1 MVMDASPETAAAG
14 PLRGVRILDLATVV
28 AAPFAGTL
36 CADMGAEVIK
46 VELPEGGDALRSL
59 APVWQGHELFWK
71 VANRGKKGI
80 TLDVRQAAGREV
92 FLRMLPQFD
101 VLIENF
107 RTGTMDAWGLDIQTL
122 HAHNPNLIVLRLT
135 GFGQTGP
142 YAKRP
147 GFARVFEAMSG
158 FTHLTGE
165 ADGPPQH
172 MNYPL
177 GDAIA
182 GLFGAFSIATAL
194 AERARTPPEQY
205 RGSEMD
211 LAATEALFRLLDPLA
226 AEMQFMDVVRQRSGS
241 RATYTAPS
249 NVYQSADGE
258 WVTIVGTGN
267 PIFERICKAMNRP
280 DLLADPRFSNNLE
293 RTRHLVALDQEIAAW
308 CRQHP
313 MAHVMQCLDEQEA
326 PYGRINSIAQAAQD
340 PHFVSRQ
347 AVIDLPDAD
356 LGSVK
361 APCIVPRFMGRPLP
375 VPRTGP
381 HRGEHNAA
389 FYADLGLSAQE
400 MAALQDGKG
409 I

>member
-1 MVMDASPETAAAG
+1 MTASTETQTQG
-14 PLRGVRILDLATVV
+14 PLRGVRILDMATVV
-28 AAPFAGTL
+28 AAPLAGTL

-46 VELPEGGDALRSL
+46 VELPQGGDALRTL
-59 APVWQGHELFWK
+59 APVWQGHALFWK
-71 VANRGKKGI
+71 VANRGKQGI
-80 TLDVRQAAGREV
+80 TLDVRQAQGREL

-107 RTGTMDAWGLDIQTL
+107 RTGTMDAWGLDMATL
-122 HAHNPNLIVLRLT
+122 LAQNPNLIVLRLT

-182 GLFGAFSIATAL
+182 GLFGAFSISTAL
-194 AERARTPPEQY
+194 AERARTPPELY
-205 RGSEMD
+205 KGCEID

-249 NVYQSADGE
+249 NVFESADGQ
-258 WVTIVGTGN
+258 WITIVGTGN
-267 PIFERICKAMNRP
+267 PIFERICKAMERT
-280 DLLADPRFSNNLE
+280 DLLTDPRFANNLD

-313 MAHVMQCLDEQEA
+313 MAHIMQRLDAQEA
-326 PYGRINSIAQAAQD
+326 PYSRVNSIAQAAED
-340 PHFVSRQ
+340 PHFLARQ
-347 AVIDLPDAD
+347 AVIDLPDAE

-361 APCIVPRFMGRPLP
+361 APCIVPRFVGRSLP
-375 VPRTGP
+375 VPHTGP
-381 HRGEHNAA
+381 QRGEHSEA
-389 FYADLGLSAQE
+389 FYSALGLSAQDL
-400 MAALQDGKG
+400 ADLRSSQS

>member
-1 MVMDASPETAAAG
+1 MTASTETQTQG
-14 PLRGVRILDLATVV
+14 PLRGVRILDMATVV
-28 AAPFAGTL
+28 AAPLAGTL
-36 CADMGAEVIK
+36 CADMGADVIK
-46 VELPEGGDALRSL
+46 VELPQGGDALRTL
-59 APVWQGHELFWK
+59 APVWQGHALFWK
-71 VANRGKKGI
+71 VANRGKQGI
-80 TLDVRQAAGREV
+80 TLDVRQAQGREL

-107 RTGTMDAWGLDIQTL
+107 RTGTMDAWGLDMATL
-122 HAHNPNLIVLRLT
+122 LAQNPNLIVLRLT

-182 GLFGAFSIATAL
+182 GLFGAFSISTAL
-194 AERARTPPEQY
+194 AERARTPPELY
-205 RGSEMD
+205 KGCEID

-249 NVYQSADGE
+249 NVFESADGQ
-258 WVTIVGTGN
+258 WITIVGTGN
-267 PIFERICKAMNRP
+267 PIFERICKAMERT
-280 DLLADPRFSNNLE
+280 DLLTDPRFANNLD

-313 MAHVMQCLDEQEA
+313 MAHIMQRLDAQEA
-326 PYGRINSIAQAAQD
+326 PYSRVNSIAQAAED
-340 PHFVSRQ
+340 PHFLARQ
-347 AVIDLPDAD
+347 AVIDLPDAE

-361 APCIVPRFMGRPLP
+361 APCIVPRFVGRSLP
-375 VPRTGP
+375 VPHTGP
-381 HRGEHNAA
+381 QRGEHSEA
-389 FYADLGLSAQE
+389 FYSALGLSAQDL
-400 MAALQDGKG
+400 ADLRSSQS

>member
-1 MVMDASPETAAAG
+1 MAQTQDTQSQG

-28 AAPFAGTL
+28 AAPMAGTL

-46 VELPEGGDALRSL
+46 VELPRGGDALRSL

-71 VANRGKKGI
+71 VTNRGKKGI
-80 TLDVRQAAGREV
+80 TLDVRQADGRAL
-92 FLRMLPQFD
+92 FLSMLPQFD

-107 RTGTMDAWGLDIQTL
+107 RTGTLDAWGLDIQTL
-122 HAHNPNLIVLRLT
+122 HQHHPNLIVLRLT

-165 ADGPPQH
+165 TDGPPQH

-182 GLFGAFSIATAL
+182 GLFGAFSISTAL
-194 AERARTPPEQY
+194 AEKARTPPEQY
-205 RGSEMD
+205 RGSEID

-226 AEMQFMDVVRQRSGS
+226 AEMQFMDVVRQRNGS

-249 NVYQSADGE
+249 NVYQSADGH
-258 WVTIVGTGN
+258 WITIVGTGN
-267 PIFERICKAMNRP
+267 PIFERICKAMDRL
-280 DLLADPRFSNNLE
+280 DLLTDPRFANNLE
-293 RTRHLVALDQEIAAW
+293 RTRHLVALDKEVADW
-308 CRQHP
+308 CRQHS
-313 MAHVMQCLDEQEA
+313 MAYVMQRLDEQDA
-326 PYGRINSIAQAAQD
+326 PYGRINSIAQAAED
-340 PHFVSRQ
+340 PHFQSRQ
-347 AVIDLPDAD
+347 ALIDLPDDA

-361 APCIVPRFMGRPLP
+361 APCIVPRFVGRELP
-375 VPRTGP
+375 VPHTGP
-381 HRGEHNAA
+381 GRGEHNAE
-389 FYADLGLSAQE
+389 FYSALGLTEADLQRLRDSQS
-400 MAALQDGKG
+400 

>member
-1 MVMDASPETAAAG
+1 MVTSTETSTQG

-46 VELPEGGDALRSL
+46 VELPDGGDALRSL

-71 VANRGKKGI
+71 VVNRGKKGI
-80 TLDVRQAAGREV
+80 TLDVRQPAGREV

-101 VLIENF
+101 VLLENF

-182 GLFGAFSIATAL
+182 GLFGAFAISTAL
-194 AERARTPPEQY
+194 AERARTPPDQY
-205 RGSEMD
+205 KGSEID

-226 AEMQFMDVVRQRSGS
+226 AEMQFMQVVRQRSGS

-249 NVYQSADGE
+249 NVYQSADGQ
-258 WVTIVGTGN
+258 WITIVGTGN
-267 PIFERICKAMNRP
+267 PIFERICKAMGRP
-280 DLLADPRFSNNLE
+280 DLLTDPRFSNNIE
-293 RTRHLVALDQEIAAW
+293 RTRHLVELDQEVAAW

-313 MAHVMQCLDEQEA
+313 MSVVMQCLDAQEA
-326 PYGRINSIAQAAQD
+326 PYGRINSIAQAAAD
-340 PHFVSRQ
+340 PQFQSRQ
-347 AVIDLPDAD
+347 ALIDLPDDD
-356 LGSVK
+356 LGSIQ
-361 APCIVPRFMGRPLP
+361 APCIVPKFVGRDLP
-375 VPRTGP
+375 APHAGP
-381 HRGEHNAA
+381 SRGQDNEA
-389 FYADLGLSAQE
+389 FYSALGLTAQDL
-400 MAALQDGKG
+400 AALRDSRS

>member
-1 MVMDASPETAAAG
+1 MTASTETQTQG
-14 PLRGVRILDLATVV
+14 PLRGVRILDMATVV
-28 AAPFAGTL
+28 AAPLAGTL

-46 VELPEGGDALRSL
+46 VELPQGGDALRTL
-59 APVWQGHELFWK
+59 APVWQGHALFWK
-71 VANRGKKGI
+71 VANRGKQGI
-80 TLDVRQAAGREV
+80 TLDVRQAQGREL

-107 RTGTMDAWGLDIQTL
+107 RTGTMDAWGLDMATL
-122 HAHNPNLIVLRLT
+122 LAHNPNLIVLRLT

-182 GLFGAFSIATAL
+182 GLFGAFSISTAL
-194 AERARTPPEQY
+194 AERARTPPELY
-205 RGSEMD
+205 KGCEID

-249 NVYQSADGE
+249 NVFESADGQ
-258 WVTIVGTGN
+258 WITIVGTGN
-267 PIFERICKAMNRP
+267 PIFERICKAMERT
-280 DLLADPRFSNNLE
+280 DLLTDPRFANNLD

-313 MAHVMQCLDEQEA
+313 MAHIMQRLDAQEA
-326 PYGRINSIAQAAQD
+326 PYSRVNSIAQAAED
-340 PHFVSRQ
+340 PHFLARQ
-347 AVIDLPDAD
+347 AVIDLPDAE

-361 APCIVPRFMGRPLP
+361 APCIVPRFVGRSLP
-375 VPRTGP
+375 VPHTGP
-381 HRGEHNAA
+381 QRGEHSEA
-389 FYADLGLSAQE
+389 FYSALGLSAQDL
-400 MAALQDGKG
+400 ADLRSSQS

>member
-1 MVMDASPETAAAG
+1 MNSSTHTPTQG

-80 TLDVRQAAGREV
+80 TLDVRQPAGREV

-101 VLIENF
+101 VLLENF

-165 ADGPPQH
+165 SDGPPQH

-182 GLFGAFSIATAL
+182 GLFGAFAISTAL
-194 AERARTPPEQY
+194 AERARTPPDQY
-205 RGSEMD
+205 KGSEID

-226 AEMQFMDVVRQRSGS
+226 AEMQFMQVVRQRSGS

-249 NVYQSADGE
+249 NVYQSADGQ
-258 WVTIVGTGN
+258 WITIVGTGN
-267 PIFERICKAMNRP
+267 PIFERICKAMGRP
-280 DLLADPRFSNNLE
+280 DLLTDPRFSNNIE
-293 RTRHLVALDQEIAAW
+293 RTRHLVELDQEVAAW
-308 CRQHP
+308 CGQHP
-313 MAHVMQCLDEQEA
+313 MSVVMQCLDAQEA
-326 PYGRINSIAQAAQD
+326 PYGRINSIAQAAAD
-340 PHFVSRQ
+340 PQFQSRQ
-347 AVIDLPDAD
+347 ALIDLPDED

-361 APCIVPRFMGRPLP
+361 APCIVPRFVGRDWP
-375 VPRTGP
+375 VPHTGP
-381 HRGEHNAA
+381 SRGQDNAA
-389 FYADLGLSAQE
+389 FYSALGLTEQE
-400 MAALQDGKG
+400 LVALRNSHS

>member
-1 MVMDASPETAAAG
+1 MTAFTETQAQG
-14 PLRGVRILDLATVV
+14 PLRGVRILDMATVV
-28 AAPFAGTL
+28 AAPLAGTL
-36 CADMGAEVIK
+36 CADMGADVIK
-46 VELPEGGDALRSL
+46 VELPQGGDALRTL
-59 APVWQGHELFWK
+59 APVWQGHALFWK
-71 VANRGKKGI
+71 VANRGKQGI
-80 TLDVRQAAGREV
+80 TLDVRQAQGREL

-107 RTGTMDAWGLDIQTL
+107 RTGTMDAWGLDMATL
-122 HAHNPNLIVLRLT
+122 LAHNPNLIVLRLT

-182 GLFGAFSIATAL
+182 GLFGAFSISTAL
-194 AERARTPPEQY
+194 AERARTPPELY
-205 RGSEMD
+205 KGCEID

-249 NVYQSADGE
+249 NVFESADGQ
-258 WVTIVGTGN
+258 WITIVGTGN
-267 PIFERICKAMNRP
+267 PIFERICKAMERT
-280 DLLADPRFSNNLE
+280 DLLTDPRFANNLD

-313 MAHVMQCLDEQEA
+313 MAHIMQRLDAQEA
-326 PYGRINSIAQAAQD
+326 PYSRVNSIAQAAED
-340 PHFVSRQ
+340 PHFLARQ

-361 APCIVPRFMGRPLP
+361 APCIVPRFVGRSLP
-375 VPRTGP
+375 VPHTGP
-381 HRGEHNAA
+381 QRGEHSEA
-389 FYADLGLSAQE
+389 FYSALGLSAQDL
-400 MAALQDGKG
+400 ADLRSSQS

>member
-1 MVMDASPETAAAG
+1 MTAFTETQAQG
-14 PLRGVRILDLATVV
+14 PLRGVRILDMATVV
-28 AAPFAGTL
+28 AAPLAGTL
-36 CADMGAEVIK
+36 CADMGADVIK
-46 VELPEGGDALRSL
+46 VELPQGGDALRTL
-59 APVWQGHELFWK
+59 APVWQGHALFWK
-71 VANRGKKGI
+71 VANRGKQGI
-80 TLDVRQAAGREV
+80 TLDVRQAQGREL

-107 RTGTMDAWGLDIQTL
+107 RTGTMDAWGLDMATL
-122 HAHNPNLIVLRLT
+122 LAHNPNLIVLRLT

-182 GLFGAFSIATAL
+182 GLFGAFSISTAL
-194 AERARTPPEQY
+194 AERARTPPELY
-205 RGSEMD
+205 KGCEID

-249 NVYQSADGE
+249 NVFESADGQ
-258 WVTIVGTGN
+258 WITIVGTGN
-267 PIFERICKAMNRP
+267 PIFERICKAMERT
-280 DLLADPRFSNNLE
+280 DLLTDPRFANNLD

-308 CRQHP
+308 CQQHP
-313 MAHVMQCLDEQEA
+313 MAHIMQRLDAQEA
-326 PYGRINSIAQAAQD
+326 PYSRVNSIAQAAED
-340 PHFVSRQ
+340 PHFLARQ

-361 APCIVPRFMGRPLP
+361 APCIVPRFVGRSLP
-375 VPRTGP
+375 VPHTGP
-381 HRGEHNAA
+381 QRGEHSEA
-389 FYADLGLSAQE
+389 FYSALGLSAQDL
-400 MAALQDGKG
+400 ADLRSSQS

>member
-1 MVMDASPETAAAG
+1 MTNSTDTPVKG

-28 AAPFAGTL
+28 AAPLAGTL
-36 CADMGAEVIK
+36 CADMGAEVVK
-46 VELPEGGDALRSL
+46 VELPQGGDALRTL
-59 APVWQGHELFWK
+59 APVWQGHALFWK
-71 VANRGKKGI
+71 VANRGKQGI
-80 TLDVRQAAGREV
+80 TLDVRQPAGRDLL
-92 FLRMLPQFD
+92 LRMLPQFD

-107 RTGTMDAWGLDIQTL
+107 RTGTMDAWGLDIATL

-182 GLFGAFSIATAL
+182 GLFGAFSISTAL
-194 AERARTPPEQY
+194 AERARTSPDLYKGCEI
-205 RGSEMD
+205 D

-226 AEMQFMDVVRQRSGS
+226 AEMQFMNVVRQRSGS

-249 NVYQSADGE
+249 NVFESADGQ
-258 WVTIVGTGN
+258 WITIVGTGN
-267 PIFERICKAMNRP
+267 PIFERICKAMDRP
-280 DLLADPRFSNNLE
+280 DLLSDPRFASNLE
-293 RTRHLVALDQEIAAW
+293 RTQHLVELDQEIAKW
-308 CRQHP
+308 CRSHT
-313 MAHVMQCLDEQEA
+313 MDHVMQELDAHEA
-326 PYGRINSIAQAAQD
+326 PYSRVNSIAQASQD
-340 PHFVSRQ
+340 PHFLARQ
-347 AVIDLPDAD
+347 ALIDLPDAE

-361 APCIVPRFMGRPLP
+361 APCIVPRFVGRKLP
-375 VPRTGP
+375 VPHTGP
-381 HRGEHNAA
+381 DKGEHNDA
-389 FYADLGLSAQE
+389 FYSSLQLSEVELDILKQNNV
-400 MAALQDGKG
+400 

>member
-1 MVMDASPETAAAG
+1 MAQTHGTPALG

-28 AAPFAGTL
+28 AAPLAGTL

-46 VELPEGGDALRSL
+46 VELPQGGDALRSL
-59 APVWQGHELFWK
+59 APVWQGHDLFWK
-71 VANRGKKGI
+71 VTNRGKKGI
-80 TLDVRQAAGREV
+80 TLDVRQADGRAL
-92 FLRMLPQFD
+92 FLSMLAQFD

-107 RTGTMDAWGLDIQTL
+107 RTGTLDAWGLDIQTL
-122 HAHNPNLIVLRLT
+122 HKHNPNLIVLRLT

-165 ADGPPQH
+165 AEGPPQH

-177 GDAIA
+177 GDSIA
-182 GLFGAFSIATAL
+182 GLFGAFAISTAL

-205 RGSEMD
+205 CGSEID

-226 AEMQFMDVVRQRSGS
+226 AEMQFMDVVRQRNGS

-249 NVYQSADGE
+249 NVYASADGQ
-258 WVTIVGTGN
+258 WITIVGTGN
-267 PIFERICKAMNRP
+267 PIFERICKAMDRL
-280 DLLADPRFSNNLE
+280 DLLTDPRFCNNLE
-293 RTRHLVALDQEIAAW
+293 RTRHLVALDQEVANW
-308 CRQHP
+308 CKQHP
-313 MAHVMQCLDEQEA
+313 MAYVMQRLDEQEA

-340 PHFVSRQ
+340 PHFQSRQ
-347 AVIDLPDAD
+347 ALIDLPDEA

-361 APCIVPRFMGRPLP
+361 APCIVPRFVGRDLP
-375 VPRTGP
+375 VPHTGP
-381 HRGEHNAA
+381 QRGAHNAE
-389 FYADLGLSAQE
+389 FYSALGLSDAEIERLRDSQS
-400 MAALQDGKG
+400 

>member
-1 MVMDASPETAAAG
+1 MNSSTANHG

-46 VELPEGGDALRSL
+46 VELPEGGDALRAL

-101 VLIENF
+101 VLLENF

-182 GLFGAFSIATAL
+182 GLFGAFAISTAL
-194 AERARTPPEQY
+194 AERARTPPDQY
-205 RGSEMD
+205 KGSEID

-226 AEMQFMDVVRQRSGS
+226 AEMQFMQVVRQRNGS

-249 NVYQSADGE
+249 NVYQSADGQ
-258 WVTIVGTGN
+258 WITIVGTGN
-267 PIFERICKAMNRP
+267 PIFERICKAMGRL
-280 DLLADPRFSNNLE
+280 DLLNDPRFSNNIE
-293 RTRHLVALDQEIAAW
+293 RTRHLVELDQEVAAW

-313 MAHVMQCLDEQEA
+313 MAYVMQCLDAQEA
-326 PYGRINSIAQAAQD
+326 PYGRINSIAQAAAD
-340 PHFVSRQ
+340 PQFQSRQ
-347 AVIDLPDAD
+347 AVIDLPDED

-361 APCIVPRFMGRPLP
+361 APCIVPRFVGRDLP
-375 VPRTGP
+375 VPHTGP
-381 HRGEHNAA
+381 NRGQDNEAFFAA
-389 FYADLGLSAQE
+389 LGLTEQDLQ
-400 MAALQDGKG
+400 ALRGSRS

>member
-1 MVMDASPETAAAG
+1 
-14 PLRGVRILDLATVV
+14 
-28 AAPFAGTL
+28 
-36 CADMGAEVIK
+36 
-46 VELPEGGDALRSL
+46 
-59 APVWQGHELFWK
+59 
-71 VANRGKKGI
+71 
-80 TLDVRQAAGREV
+80 
-92 FLRMLPQFD
+92 
-101 VLIENF
+101 
-107 RTGTMDAWGLDIQTL
+107 
-122 HAHNPNLIVLRLT
+122 
-135 GFGQTGP
+135 
-142 YAKRP
+142 
-147 GFARVFEAMSG
+147 
-158 FTHLTGE
+158 
-165 ADGPPQH
+165 

-361 APCIVPRFMGRPLP
+361 APCIVPRFVGRPLP

-400 MAALQDGKG
+400 LAALQDGKG

>member
-1 MVMDASPETAAAG
+1 MTNSTDTPVKG

-28 AAPFAGTL
+28 AAPLAGTL
-36 CADMGAEVIK
+36 CADMGAEVVK
-46 VELPEGGDALRSL
+46 VELPQGGDALRTL
-59 APVWQGHELFWK
+59 APVWQGHALFWK
-71 VANRGKKGI
+71 VANRGKQGI
-80 TLDVRQAAGREV
+80 TLDVRQPAGRDLL
-92 FLRMLPQFD
+92 LRMLPQFD

-107 RTGTMDAWGLDIQTL
+107 RTGTMDAWGLDIATL

-182 GLFGAFSIATAL
+182 GLFGAFSISTAL
-194 AERARTPPEQY
+194 AERARTSPDLYKGCEI
-205 RGSEMD
+205 D

-226 AEMQFMDVVRQRSGS
+226 AEMQFMNVVRQRSGS

-249 NVYQSADGE
+249 NVFESADGQ
-258 WVTIVGTGN
+258 WITIVGTGN
-267 PIFERICKAMNRP
+267 PIFERICKAMDRP
-280 DLLADPRFSNNLE
+280 DLLSDPRFASNLE
-293 RTRHLVALDQEIAAW
+293 RTQHLVELDQEIAKW
-308 CRQHP
+308 CRSHT
-313 MAHVMQCLDEQEA
+313 MDHVMQELDAHEA
-326 PYGRINSIAQAAQD
+326 PYSRVNSIAQASQD
-340 PHFVSRQ
+340 PHFLARQ
-347 AVIDLPDAD
+347 ALIDLPDAE

-361 APCIVPRFMGRPLP
+361 APCIVPRFVGRKLP
-375 VPRTGP
+375 VPHTGP
-381 HRGEHNAA
+381 DKGEHNAA
-389 FYADLGLSAQE
+389 FYSSLQLSEVELDILKQNNV
-400 MAALQDGKG
+400 

>member
-1 MVMDASPETAAAG
+1 MAASNETQSQG
-14 PLRGVRILDLATVV
+14 PLRGVRILDMATVV
-28 AAPFAGTL
+28 AAPLAGTL

-46 VELPEGGDALRSL
+46 VELPQGGDALRTL
-59 APVWQGHELFWK
+59 APVWQGHALFWK
-71 VANRGKKGI
+71 VANRGKQGI
-80 TLDVRQAAGREV
+80 TLDVRQAQGREL

-107 RTGTMDAWGLDIQTL
+107 RTGTMDAWGLDMATL
-122 HAHNPNLIVLRLT
+122 LAHNPNLIVLRLT

-182 GLFGAFSIATAL
+182 GLFGAFSISTAL
-194 AERARTPPEQY
+194 AERARTPPELY
-205 RGSEMD
+205 KGCEID

-241 RATYTAPS
+241 RASYTAPS
-249 NVYQSADGE
+249 NVFESADGQ
-258 WVTIVGTGN
+258 WITIVGTGN
-267 PIFERICKAMNRP
+267 PIFERICQAMDRT
-280 DLLADPRFSNNLE
+280 DLLTDPRFANNLD

-308 CRQHP
+308 CLKHP
-313 MAHVMQCLDEQEA
+313 MANIMQRLDAHEA
-326 PYGRINSIAQAAQD
+326 PYSRVNSIAQAAQD
-340 PHFVSRQ
+340 PHFVARQ
-347 AVIDLPDAD
+347 AVIDLPDTD

-361 APCIVPRFMGRPLP
+361 APCIVPRFTGRSLP
-375 VPRTGP
+375 VPHTGP
-381 HRGEHNAA
+381 QRGEHNDA
-389 FYADLGLSAQE
+389 FYSALGLSAQDL
-400 MAALQDGKG
+400 ADLRGSQS

>member
-1 MVMDASPETAAAG
+1 MTAFTETQAQG
-14 PLRGVRILDLATVV
+14 PLRGVRILDMATVV
-28 AAPFAGTL
+28 AAPLAGTL
-36 CADMGAEVIK
+36 CADMGADVIK
-46 VELPEGGDALRSL
+46 VELPQGGDALRTL
-59 APVWQGHELFWK
+59 APVWQGHALFWK
-71 VANRGKKGI
+71 VANRGKQGI
-80 TLDVRQAAGREV
+80 TLDVRQAQGREL

-107 RTGTMDAWGLDIQTL
+107 RTGTMDAWGLDMATL
-122 HAHNPNLIVLRLT
+122 LAHNPNLIVLRLT

-182 GLFGAFSIATAL
+182 GLFGAFSISTAL
-194 AERARTPPEQY
+194 AERARTPPELY
-205 RGSEMD
+205 KGCEID

-249 NVYQSADGE
+249 NVFESADGQ
-258 WVTIVGTGN
+258 WITIVGTGN
-267 PIFERICKAMNRP
+267 PIFERICKAMERT
-280 DLLADPRFSNNLE
+280 DLLTDPRFANNLD

-308 CRQHP
+308 CQQHP
-313 MAHVMQCLDEQEA
+313 MAHIMQRLDAQEA
-326 PYGRINSIAQAAQD
+326 PYSRVNSIAQAAED
-340 PHFVSRQ
+340 PHFLARQ
-347 AVIDLPDAD
+347 AVIDLPDAE

-361 APCIVPRFMGRPLP
+361 APCIVPRFVGRSLP
-375 VPRTGP
+375 VPHTGP
-381 HRGEHNAA
+381 QRGEHSEA
-389 FYADLGLSAQE
+389 FYSALGLSAQDL
-400 MAALQDGKG
+400 ADLRSSQS

>member
-1 MVMDASPETAAAG
+1 M
-14 PLRGVRILDLATVV
+14 RGIRILDLATVV
-28 AAPFAGTL
+28 AAPLAGTL

-46 VELPEGGDALRSL
+46 VELPQGGDALRTL
-59 APVWQGHELFWK
+59 APVWQGHDLFWK
-71 VANRGKKGI
+71 VTNRGKKGI
-80 TLDVRQAAGREV
+80 TLDVRQPDGRAL

-107 RTGTMDAWGLDIQTL
+107 RTGTLDAWGLDIQTL
-122 HAHNPNLIVLRLT
+122 HACNPNLIVLRLT

-165 ADGPPQH
+165 AGGPPQH

-177 GDAIA
+177 GDSIA
-182 GLFGAFSIATAL
+182 GLFGAFAISTAL
-194 AERARTPPEQY
+194 TERARTPPEQY
-205 RGSEMD
+205 IGAEID

-226 AEMQFMDVVRQRSGS
+226 AEMQFMDVVRQRNGS

-249 NVYQSADGE
+249 NVYASADGQ
-258 WVTIVGTGN
+258 WITIVGTGN
-267 PIFERICKAMNRP
+267 PIFERICKAMDRL
-280 DLLADPRFSNNLE
+280 DLLHDPRFCNNLE
-293 RTRHLVALDQEIAAW
+293 RTRHLVDLDKVLADW

-313 MAHVMQCLDEQEA
+313 MAYVMQRLDEQEA
-326 PYGRINSIAQAAQD
+326 PYGRVNSIAQAAQD
-340 PHFVSRQ
+340 PHFQSRH
-347 AVIDLPDAD
+347 ALIDLPDED

-361 APCIVPRFMGRPLP
+361 APCIVPRFVGRDLP
-375 VPRTGP
+375 VPQTGP
-381 HRGEHNAA
+381 RRGEHNAA
-389 FYADLGLSAQE
+389 FYADLGLTQQEISA
-400 MAALQDGKG
+400 LLGSKS

>member
-1 MVMDASPETAAAG
+1 MTATHDTPAPG

-28 AAPFAGTL
+28 AAPLAGTL

-46 VELPEGGDALRSL
+46 VELPQGGDALRTL
-59 APVWQGHELFWK
+59 APVWQGHDLFWK
-71 VANRGKKGI
+71 VTNRGKKGI
-80 TLDVRQAAGREV
+80 TLDVRQPDGRALL
-92 FLRMLPQFD
+92 LRLLPQFD

-107 RTGTMDAWGLDIQTL
+107 RTGTLDAWGLDIKTL
-122 HAHNPNLIVLRLT
+122 HESNPNLIVLRLT

-182 GLFGAFSIATAL
+182 GLFGAFAISTAL

-205 RGSEMD
+205 RGSEID

-226 AEMQFMDVVRQRSGS
+226 AEMQFMDVVRQRNGS

-249 NVYQSADGE
+249 NVYQSADGQ
-258 WVTIVGTGN
+258 WITIVGTGN
-267 PIFERICKAMNRP
+267 PIFERICKAMDRL
-280 DLLADPRFSNNLE
+280 DLLSDPRFCNNIE
-293 RTRHLVALDQEIAAW
+293 RTRHLVALDNEVADW

-313 MAHVMQCLDEQEA
+313 MVYVMQRLDAQGA

-340 PHFVSRQ
+340 PHFQSRQ
-347 AVIDLPDAD
+347 ALIDLPDQD

-361 APCIVPRFMGRPLP
+361 APCIVPRFVGRELP
-375 VPRTGP
+375 VPHTGP
-381 HRGEHNAA
+381 HRGEHNVDV
-389 FYADLGLSAQE
+389 YRGLGVTDEEIASLRSSQS
-400 MAALQDGKG
+400 

>member
-1 MVMDASPETAAAG
+1 
-14 PLRGVRILDLATVV
+14 LRGVRILDLATVV

-46 VELPEGGDALRSL
+46 VELPDGGDALRSL

-80 TLDVRQAAGREV
+80 TLDVRQPAGREV

-101 VLIENF
+101 VLLENF

-158 FTHLTGE
+158 FTNLTGE

-182 GLFGAFSIATAL
+182 GLFGAFAISTAL
-194 AERARTPPEQY
+194 AERARTPPDQY
-205 RGSEMD
+205 KGSEID
-211 LAATEALFRLLDPLA
+211 LSATEALFRLLDPLA
-226 AEMQFMDVVRQRSGS
+226 AEMQFMQVVRQRSGS

-249 NVYQSADGE
+249 NVYQSADGQ
-258 WVTIVGTGN
+258 WITIVGTGN
-267 PIFERICKAMNRP
+267 PIFERICKAMGRL
-280 DLLADPRFSNNLE
+280 DLLSDPRFSNNIE
-293 RTRHLVALDQEIAAW
+293 RTRHLVELDQEVAAW

-313 MAHVMQCLDEQEA
+313 MAYVMQSLDAQEA
-326 PYGRINSIAQAAQD
+326 PYGRINSIAQAAAD
-340 PHFVSRQ
+340 PQFQSRQ
-347 AVIDLPDAD
+347 AVIDLPDKD

-361 APCIVPRFMGRPLP
+361 APCIVPRFVGRELP
-375 VPRTGP
+375 VPHTGP
-381 HRGEHNAA
+381 NRGQDNEAFFAA
-389 FYADLGLSAQE
+389 LGLTEQDLQ
-400 MAALQDGKG
+400 ALRDSRS